1 MNFTFVSTVSKLLT
15 MIMERALS
23 VIAGMCLGVVI
34 ALIVIISLSKDLL
47 LGILF
52 GISLGIGLTMFIYE
66 HFKAFDHRNQGNGGL
81 ATCTCQANQIN
92 CEDHDPRLLMDLSCN
107 ISEEQ
112 LMTRLGIELSVNP
125 NTIRSCRENNRNSIE
140 QATFDMLYHKWYKRQ
155 DGLGPESEGLKILE
169 NALRKVEC
177 DTYIQ
182 TIVQRHFL
190 NGWCT
195 ICSLT
200 LLM

>member
-1 MNFTFVSTVSKLLT
+1 MKFTFAFTVSKVLT

-34 ALIVIISLSKDLL
+34 SLIVIICLSKDLL
-47 LGILF
+47 WGTLF
-52 GISLGIGLTMFIYE
+52 GISLGIGLTTFYYE
-66 HFKAFDHRNQGNGGL
+66 RFKSFNQRNQGNGGI
-81 ATCTCQANQIN
+81 AICTCQANQIN
-92 CEDHDPRLLMDLSCN
+92 CEDHDPRLLIALSCN
-107 ISEEQ
+107 IPDEQ

-125 NTIRSCRENNRNSIE
+125 NTIRSCRENNRNSIA

-155 DGLGPESEGLKILE
+155 DGLGPESEGLKTLE
-169 NALRKVEC
+169 NALRKVDC

-190 NGWCT
+190 
-195 ICSLT
+195 SR
-200 LLM
+200 